1 MTLPSP
7 DAQSPRFLSSFP
19 QVPSQPYSMPTT
31 PSSYPSPQLPF
42 QETGFARD
50 MRRREHALDFA
61 THSFDLAT
69 GGLKTLTA
77 KRMLPM
83 RSDRRTP
90 DVAADVATSRS
101 YLFALIILSCVVLM
115 LISGG
120 IVLTILLLP

>member
-1 MTLPSP
+1 M
-7 DAQSPRFLSSFP
+7 
-19 QVPSQPYSMPTT
+19 
-31 PSSYPSPQLPF
+31 
-42 QETGFARD
+42 E
-50 MRRREHALDFA
+50 RREHALDFA

-77 KRMLPM
+77 KRVLPM
-83 RSDRRTP
+83 RYDRRTP

-120 IVLTILLLP
+120 IVLTIMLLP